1 MPKQDSKNGFTL
13 MNPTSERSERAFTLM
28 NPTSESKTKGFT
40 LVNEMQKAFTL
51 IELIIAISI
60 IAILASL
67 IFGSFANSQKL
78 TRNTQ
83 RKSDLSQYR
92 SSLES
97 FANAGSSG
105 LFPVKTTAVEASTSL
120 CTALSLTGC
129 PEDPKSAIST
139 YKYCSSTTGTS
150 YVMWS
155 TLEDATSSMW
165 VICSDGKSNTSPTI
179 PTCGASFNC
188 NLP

>member
-1 MPKQDSKNGFTL
+1 MTPICSRKIYSEKGFTL
-13 MNPTSERSERAFTLM
+13 MNPTSERSER
-28 NPTSESKTKGFT
+28 
-40 LVNEMQKAFTL
+40 AFTL

-67 IFGSFANSQKL
+67 TFGSFANSQKL

-139 YKYCSSTTGTS
+139 YKYCSNASGTD
-150 YVMWS
+150 YVLWS
-155 TLEDATSSMW
+155 TLENVGSTKW
-165 VICSDGKSNTSPTI
+165 TVCSNGKSETSATT